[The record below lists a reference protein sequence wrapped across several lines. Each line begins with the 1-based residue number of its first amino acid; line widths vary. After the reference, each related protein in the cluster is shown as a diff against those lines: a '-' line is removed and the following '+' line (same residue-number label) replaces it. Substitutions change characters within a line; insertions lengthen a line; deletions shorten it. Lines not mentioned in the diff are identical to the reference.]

1 MWALCGLKCGMATR
15 VQHGDTGPW
24 FAELSQDLMSDPD
37 VAKTLDKVCRSS
49 LAIVPAAD
57 FAAITVRQRR
67 GKLETQAYTDQA
79 ALRCDELQY
88 SLGEGPCMDAALEDE
103 SFLVVSTGDDSR
115 WPRWGPAVAELGVH
129 SLIGVQLPAAVID
142 PDHDPLGAVNIYARR
157 INAFNESDLARAKV
171 FAVHAGNA
179 LTAARQVSTLSQ
191 AVEARHQVGVAQ
203 GVLMRRY
210 GIGLDQTFELLQR
223 YSSHTNV
230 KLRDVAAIVV
240 EQGQLPISYEEFS
253 PPGPESVAAE

>member
-1 MWALCGLKCGMATR
+1 MATR

-24 FAELSQDLMSDPD
+24 FAELSQDLMSEHD
-37 VAKTLDKVCRSS
+37 VARTLDKVCRTS
-49 LAIVPAAD
+49 LSVVPAAD

-67 GKLETQAYTDQA
+67 GRLETQANTDEV

-88 SLGEGPCMDAALEDE
+88 GLGEGPCMDSALEDE
-103 SFLVVSTGDDSR
+103 SFLVFSTGTDPR

-129 SLIGVQLPAAVID
+129 ALISVQLPATVID

-157 INAFNESDLARAKV
+157 PNAFNESDLARAKV

-179 LTAARQVSTLSQ
+179 LTMARQVSTLSQ
-191 AVEARHQVGVAQ
+191 AIEARHQIGVAQ

-210 GIGLDQTFELLQR
+210 GIGLEQSFELLQR
-223 YSSHTNV
+223 YSSHANV
-230 KLRDVAAIVV
+230 KLRDVASIVV
-240 EQGQLPISYEEFS
+240 EQGELPISYEEFT
-253 PPGPESVAAE
+253 PPDHEHVAAD